1 MTEQPQTT
9 LAQIVRIVDRV
20 NRIMKP
26 DEGYSTNLI
35 TDARKLVESATAAGN
50 NVQFGIRYGSDAEK
64 ERFAN
69 HMANAAARVKAEMI
83 ADAEDRRDDLLRR
96 YAAELEQ
103 LRAALPGLAASL
115 SIEMGQLARHLRQ
128 EADGGAL

>member
-1 MTEQPQTT
+1 MTDQPQTT

-26 DEGYSTNLI
+26 DEGYSTNLV
-35 TDARKLVESATAAGN
+35 TDARKLVESAAHAGN

-96 YAAELEQ
+96 YAAELDQ
-103 LRAALPGLAASL
+103 LRAILPNLAAKL
-115 SIEMGQLARHLRQ
+115 SIEIGEVARHLKQ
-128 EADGGAL
+128 EANGGTI